1 MPDRSDS
8 DSSPKSPNGSQ
19 ASSSG
24 EEVRPLPDPGSPSNA
39 QQSSDEGGSSDGVL
53 VDLPG
58 QTDQDSRSMRGDPD
72 TGILVNIDGS
82 MQESV
87 DESGREETFEDAS
100 DILSRTESSR
110 SLALEES
117 MAVIEFGERSDSRLG
132 DGELARVQA
141 RLEETIAECQKCK
154 EEREI
159 FGKGIVSLRQ
169 SLKDILDQHSLLG
182 IGKNNDSVS
191 LPRLEAIESND
202 RALSSPT
209 PLHSMFDDCSKLLTD
224 LKVILAE
231 RMDSD
236 SKILELHGALDAKDQ
251 EIEELNARVSESS
264 ISHDVI
270 ISFLDAFKETQLRTA
285 EESINLVTKRLLDSL
300 ETVVGQHAS
309 AEDSPNDGLPL
320 VEKKTLLLI
329 EKHSKII
336 SEIHLLKQSLEEC
349 NPAFAAIQDD
359 DLGKVFSFAREKLF
373 ESNRNEANVLDSI
386 KKFEEENKKLLE
398 QVEKI
403 KENLEKAQ
411 LETNKTKAELEQAEN
426 KYMTIKEKLSMAVS
440 KGKSLVQHRDAL
452 KQSLAEKTS
461 ELEKCMEELQQRSEA
476 LHTTEASLDELKQLL
491 NQNTNELETC
501 LEKLQIKTIEL
512 ENAKL
517 SIEDLNANCI
527 MVNSFHES
535 LSQKS
540 KCLLD
545 IEEITS
551 LAHPPQEVLSL
562 EIVDRVRW
570 FINQKA
576 AADAIVLE
584 NRKIRD
590 AVSSIELPEIV
601 SSRELDYQIDWF
613 VKEFN
618 HAKDDNG
625 KLQNE
630 ISSAQI
636 AMASQQS
643 EMSEAH
649 KGIDSLVLYLLEEN
663 LAKEVLHN
671 ELKELQCQYDDM
683 VQRLSSLSSD
693 KDQLLKAL
701 LELSENTLD
710 CQLPV
715 DISPTVDRCVIKISE
730 KMASSLTRIEQIE
743 RMQCILY
750 ITDQDLKLYEQ
761 ILDDDLLERSA
772 TTRLSDELTKLS
784 NEAVVL
790 KNDKEL
796 VQKELERVE
805 EKNSLL
811 REKLSMAVKKG
822 KGLVQEREGFKTALD
837 DKTFEIEKLKRELQ
851 LKDGTINE
859 YQEQIN
865 NLSINIQHIEKLE
878 ATIVSLKNERDQS
891 QQSLHE
897 SSTKLDNLISC
908 VEKIAVPTVNVFE
921 GPLEKVNWIAEYIQ
935 QSKVAKSH
943 ALEELEKL
951 QEEASL
957 QARRLSSAT
966 ETIKALEEEKSETD
980 NYISLIFEEKN
991 AIQLGKVS
999 VEQEL
1004 KKLKEEV
1011 DFSVSKLSEAYASI
1025 KLLEDELAKAQK
1037 DITQLQTDRNNLEFK
1052 SDREIFELN
1061 AELAECREKLLESH
1075 GSMEKYSAE
1084 MNSQLGHLI
1093 MFVKDKSLLSIIAEE
1108 SSKSTDGFRKMN
1120 SMMQNMHNHFASKQ
1134 TQVLLDLKDEPAFEE
1149 IPLPETDDFTSNWN
1163 AQFEE
1168 NSAIDSEDV
1177 PDITKI
1183 VAWSH
1188 ARAELLENYFGT
1200 FFKGLEKHIASIL
1213 RGLQVTRNEFVHL
1226 LELSETMKSKTHKL
1240 EAHNEAQANKLV
1252 SLQKGITTL
1261 FSACNDATRE
1271 LAALS
1276 DSRDSSGNTVSDSHK
1291 ESFSGGTEEDADFYP
1306 NVSDNLLFSVNR
1318 IKNHFQQLL
1327 NVENIW
1333 LTSVENMKNKLN
1345 EAELISKTSVEERMI
1360 CEERVSILERDLE
1373 ALTELCDDLKTKID
1387 NYQAKEDLLRD
1398 KELLTTKHALDR
1410 GMNTQLLSES
1420 QISVLMDKVNKLEI
1434 PYIES
1439 GTLNAGVHFSDSAEK
1454 LFFIIDEVN
1463 AMQQKMEILKHEKED
1478 MHLILASHVHEI
1490 EHLKKAIEENNTHF
1504 QELELKKND
1513 LLEMNEDLERII
1525 KKLGGYDAL
1534 HDQKSLSSKLLLTM
1548 LDRLI
1553 ISSMLESEKLKS
1565 RAQEFEANLQAK
1577 DDLVHELSDKV
1588 KTLEDSIHALSL
1600 LLESTK
1606 ESTIFEATP
1615 SKGGSEISEIEDV
1628 GLLGKN
1634 SILPVSTA
1642 AQLRT
1647 MRKGSDDHLVLN
1659 IDSGFAQSVVA
1670 AETDA
1675 KGHVFKS
1682 LNTSG
1687 LIPKQGKLIADRLD
1701 SIWVSGEQLLMRRPG
1716 ARLGLIAYWFL
1727 MHLWLLGAIL

>member
-8 DSSPKSPNGSQ
+8 DSSPKSPDGSQ

-58 QTDQDSRSMRGDPD
+58 QTDQDSRSMPGDPD

-100 DILSRTESSR
+100 DSLSRSESSR
-110 SLALEES
+110 SLGLEES

-132 DGELARVQA
+132 DDELARVQA
-141 RLEETIAECQKCK
+141 RLEDTIAECQKCK
-154 EEREI
+154 EERET
-159 FGKGIVSLRQ
+159 FGKEIVSLRQ
-169 SLKDILDQHSLLG
+169 NLQDILDQHSLLA
-182 IGKNNDSVS
+182 IGKKNDSVS
-191 LPRLEAIESND
+191 LPRLEAIESDD
-202 RALSSPT
+202 RSLSSPT

-224 LKVILAE
+224 LKAILAE

-236 SKILELHGALDAKDQ
+236 SKIMELHGALDAKDQ
-251 EIEELNARVSESS
+251 EIEELNAKVSGSS
-264 ISHDVI
+264 LSHDII
-270 ISFLDAFKETQLRTA
+270 ISYLDSFKETQLKTV
-285 EESINLVTKRLLDSL
+285 EESINLVAKRLLDSL
-300 ETVVGQHAS
+300 ETVVGQHPS
-309 AEDSPNDGLPL
+309 AEDSPIDGLSR

-329 EKHSKII
+329 EKHSKIV
-336 SEIHLLKQSLEEC
+336 SEIHLLKQSLKEC
-349 NPAFAAIQDD
+349 NPAFAAMQDD
-359 DLGKVFSFAREKLF
+359 DLGKVFSFVREELF
-373 ESNRNEANVLDSI
+373 ESKRNEANVLDSI
-386 KKFEEENKKLLE
+386 KNFEEENKKLLE

-403 KENLEKAQ
+403 KENLDKAQ
-411 LETNKTKAELEQAEN
+411 LETNQTKAELEQAEN
-426 KYMTIKEKLSMAVS
+426 KYMTTKEKLSMAVS

-452 KQSLAEKTS
+452 KQSLAEKTN
-461 ELEKCMEELQQRSEA
+461 ELEKCMEELQQKSEA

-527 MVNSFHES
+527 MVNSLHES
-535 LSQKS
+535 LSQRS

-545 IEEITS
+545 IEEIMS
-551 LAHPPQEVLSL
+551 LARPPQEVLSL

-590 AVSSIELPEIV
+590 ALSSIELPEDV
-601 SSRELDYQIDWF
+601 SFRELDYQIDWF

-618 HAKDDNG
+618 RAKDDNG

-649 KGIDSLVLYLLEEN
+649 KGIDSLESYLLEEK

-671 ELKELQCQYDDM
+671 ELKELQCQYDDI
-683 VQRLSSLSSD
+683 VQRSSSLSSD

-715 DISPTVDRCVIKISE
+715 DISSTVDRCVIKISE

-750 ITDQDLKLYEQ
+750 ITDQDLKLHEQ

-790 KNDKEL
+790 KNDKES

-837 DKTFEIEKLKRELQ
+837 EKTFEIEKLKRELQ

-865 NLSINIQHIEKLE
+865 NLSTNIQHIEKLE
-878 ATIVSLKNERDQS
+878 AAIVSLKNERNQS

-897 SSTKLDNLISC
+897 TSTKLDNLISC
-908 VEKIAVPTVNVFE
+908 VEKIVVPTVSVFE

-935 QSKVAKSH
+935 QSEVAKSH

-951 QEEASL
+951 QQEASL
-957 QARRLSSAT
+957 QARRLSNAT
-966 ETIKALEEEKSETD
+966 KTIKALEEEKSEAD

-999 VEQEL
+999 IEQEL
-1004 KKLKEEV
+1004 RKLKEEV
-1011 DFSVSKLSEAYASI
+1011 DFSASKLSEAYASI
-1025 KLLEDELAKAQK
+1025 KLLEDELEKAQK
-1037 DITQLQTDRNNLEFK
+1037 DIAQLQTDRNNLEAK

-1061 AELAECREKLLESH
+1061 AKLAECREKLLESH
-1075 GSMEKYSAE
+1075 GSMEKYSIE
-1084 MNSQLGHLI
+1084 MHSQLGHLI
-1093 MFVKDKSLLSIIAEE
+1093 MFMKDKSLLSIIAEE

-1120 SMMQNMHNHFASKQ
+1120 SIIQNMHNHFASKQ
-1134 TQVLLDLKDEPAFEE
+1134 TQVLDMEDEPAFDE
-1149 IPLPETDDFTSNWN
+1149 IPLPETDDFTNNWN
-1163 AQFEE
+1163 VQFEGK
-1168 NSAIDSEDV
+1168 STIDSEDV

-1188 ARAELLENYFGT
+1188 ARAEHLENYFST

-1213 RGLQVTRNEFVHL
+1213 RGLQVTRNEFVHI
-1226 LELSETMKSKTHKL
+1226 LELSETMKSETHKL
-1240 EAHNEAQANKLV
+1240 EAHNEAQAKKLV
-1252 SLQKGITTL
+1252 SLQKGITAL

-1271 LAALS
+1271 LAELS
-1276 DSRDSSGNTVSDSHK
+1276 DSRDSSSNTVSDSHK
-1291 ESFSGGTEEDADFYP
+1291 ESFSGGTEEDVDFYP
-1306 NVSDNLLFSVNR
+1306 NVADNLLFSVNR

-1333 LTSVENMKNKLN
+1333 LTSVENMENKLK
-1345 EAELISKTSVEERMI
+1345 EAESITKTSVEQRMI
-1360 CEERVSILERDLE
+1360 SQERVSILERDLE
-1373 ALTELCDDLKTKID
+1373 ALNELCSDLKTKIE
-1387 NYQAKEDLLRD
+1387 NYQAKEDLLGD
-1398 KELLTTKHALDR
+1398 KVLLTTQHALDR

-1420 QISVLMDKVNKLEI
+1420 QVSVLMDKVNKLEI

-1439 GTLNAGVHFSDSAEK
+1439 GTLDAGVHFSDSVEK
-1454 LFFIIDEVN
+1454 LFFIVDEVN
-1463 AMQQKMEILKHEKED
+1463 AMQQKMEILSHEKED
-1478 MHLILASHVHEI
+1478 MHLILASHAHEI

-1513 LLEMNEDLERII
+1513 LLEMSEDLERII

-1534 HDQKSLSSKLLLTM
+1534 RDQKSLNSKLLLTM

-1553 ISSMLESEKLKS
+1553 TASMLESKKLKS

-1588 KTLEDSIHALSL
+1588 KTLEDSIHARSL

-1628 GLLGKN
+1628 GPLGKN

-1659 IDSGFAQSVVA
+1659 IDSGSDHSVVA

-1716 ARLGLIAYWFL
+1716 ARLSLIVYSFL
-1727 MHLWLLGAIL
+1727 VHLWLLGAIL